1 MKKKSSS
8 GMLMLIVMI
17 FLMCV
22 TSSAAAAVAAFVWFD
37 TWWKNESPAPAPFLP
52 PSTFGQTQVAPATS
66 PTYVAVPSPQIPPP
80 KKPDATTPPKKPE
93 SPSPKKPE
101 SPSPKKPDATT
112 PPKKPEQPP
121 DAMARI
127 FLEGHNVIRRQRGI
141 SPEFSWDPALA
152 NLARI
157 NAEGQ
162 VRIGRY
168 GHQSY
173 MANLHGTGTT
183 YPENGFVGTP
193 TPGWTAHDLSISPGH
208 MEHVLGAN
216 VSKVGCAFVP
226 GRVRGGGPQDNNC
239 AWDLDE
245 SPGHP
250 CNQGQNIC
258 FYDAWGPKLS

>member
-1 MKKKSSS
+1 
-8 GMLMLIVMI
+8 MLMLVVMI
-17 FLMCV
+17 FMMCV
-22 TSSAAAAVAAFVWFD
+22 TSSMAAAVAAFVWWED
-37 TWWKNESPAPAPFLP
+37 IEKWWWKNESPAPAPFLP
-52 PSTFGQTQVAPATS
+52 PSTFGQTQVAPA
-66 PTYVAVPSPQIPPP
+66 PTYVAVPSPQTPPP

-93 SPSPKKPE
+93 PQ
-101 SPSPKKPDATT
+101 
-112 PPKKPEQPP
+112 QPL

-141 SPEFSWDPALA
+141 TPEFSWDPALA

-245 SPGHP
+245 SPSHP